1 MGGNLRQQQP
11 HAVDVSWT
19 VACVLIFV
27 VFSATGFFEKNAHL
41 KKCIERGGKAAWT
54 ILCTH
59 VRSDRTMLSIY
70 IARSVFAACAPMP
83 RGWKWWGA
91 SSSFSFVFDL
101 LGSQFL
107 GSDSED
113 SWSIPKIAHRVKLC
127 FIANRRFQSR
137 GAAFLPPAP
146 LISMLMQRQAMAS
159 PRIHATPGGPIGNN
173 IEIGGA
179 GGAVVKKSGWAFFS
193 KDPGTNKNRIEIPKW
208 LQDLC
213 HSHT

>member
-59 VRSDRTMLSIY
+59 VRSDRTMLSTY
-70 IARSVFAACAPMP
+70 IARSVFAAFAPRP

-107 GSDSED
+107 GSDSEG

-127 FIANRRFQSR
+127 FIANGVYSNR
-137 GAAFLPPAP
+137 GGQLSFPPP
-146 LISMLMQRQAMAS
+146 
-159 PRIHATPGGPIGNN
+159 P
-173 IEIGGA
+173 
-179 GGAVVKKSGWAFFS
+179 
-193 KDPGTNKNRIEIPKW
+193 
-208 LQDLC
+208 
-213 HSHT
+213 